1 MLESLVEIKGGRS
14 GAFVYTTYDGKLVIK
29 TISTEEKLT
38 LLNRLLPGYLERA
51 MTGDSALVR
60 VLGVFQVQCV
70 GNYATNLLLMHNV
83 SLTKHCRYDLKG
95 STYSR
100 ATLDISSLSVGLDTN
115 FLNEVGRL
123 DLDPQDAEKLVR
135 RVTLD
140 SAMLSSKNVMD
151 YSLLVTVSSG
161 EPCAHQPHY
170 IYRSSRKGPVYLIAV
185 IDILQ
190 DYNFRKKAETL
201 WKVKVLRVPLSSLSS
216 VEPEFYAARLLM
228 FLGEVV

>member
-1 MLESLVEIKGGRS
+1 
-14 GAFVYTTYDGKLVIK
+14 VYTTYDGRFVIK

-38 LLNRLLPGYLERA
+38 LLNRLLSGYLERV

-83 SLTKHCRYDLKG
+83 SLTKHFTGRYDLKG

-100 ATLDISSLSVGLDTN
+100 ANFDISSLRVGLDTN
-115 FLNEVGRL
+115 FLREVGRL
-123 DLDPQDAEKLVR
+123 DLDPQDAERLLR

-140 SAMLSSKNVMD
+140 SAMLSSKNIMD
-151 YSLLVTVSSG
+151 YSLLVTVCTC
-161 EPCAHQPHY
+161 EPRHLKHY
-170 IYRSSRKGPVYLIAV
+170 IYRSSKKGLVYLIAV

-190 DYNFRKKAETL
+190 EYNLQKKAETC
-201 WKVKVLRVPLSSLSS
+201 WKTEVKRVALSSLSS
-216 VEPEFYAARLLM
+216 VEPELYAARLIA
-228 FLGEVV
+228 FLGEVI